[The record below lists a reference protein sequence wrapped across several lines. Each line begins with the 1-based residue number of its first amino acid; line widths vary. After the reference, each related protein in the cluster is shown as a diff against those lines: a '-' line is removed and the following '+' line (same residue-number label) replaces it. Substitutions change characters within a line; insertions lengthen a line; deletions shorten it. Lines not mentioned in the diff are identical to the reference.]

1 MPNSWKF
8 VLNTYSLSSHKKFM
22 SNSWKFALK
31 KYSLNSHIKFMSN
44 SWKFV
49 FFDVMDNANK

>member
-1 MPNSWKF
+1 MPNSWKY

-22 SNSWKFALK
+22 SNSWKF
-31 KYSLNSHIKFMSN
+31 
-44 SWKFV
+44 V